1 MKSSSNINEFSTV
14 IRSMKP
20 ILLLS
25 LLVVG
30 ALGGFAVRHY
40 FLAKYE
46 ARISL
51 PLSGDLAIFREAQ
64 PSLSSPSAFAKY
76 GAKHNIS
83 DNADFH
89 KIYQQFA
96 RNLSSPIKIEHAFRI
111 SRKDLRDLPDL
122 YAKDELGRQVAVGG
136 LQSDVQVYATD
147 KEPETAIR
155 LAKLAMGYLRD
166 SLAAVS
172 LKSTLHQWGP
182 VARTELAMKRESIAK
197 FQADL
202 ESTSRQIASM
212 ERLRE
217 RFKDEKDFAV
227 SSSGSPPVQV
237 QVTGTR
243 NLWPVLQLIGM
254 ETDRANFVE
263 SLRLA
268 EQDRVRLE
276 TLVRFF
282 DLFDS
287 RAGDGAS
294 IDLAKEI
301 FRRAN
306 QPGAS
311 HVGNEADPTER
322 ALATIGVQMQSILA
336 RFDETKTDPIE
347 PETRSV
353 GIGRSL
359 AVLFGLVAAAAAWL
373 LLVLIFSF
381 PRSKPDG
388 II

>member
-1 MKSSSNINEFSTV
+1 
-14 IRSMKP
+14 MKP

-30 ALGGFAVRHY
+30 ALGGFAVRQL

-51 PLSGDLAIFREAQ
+51 PLSGDLAIFREAE
-64 PSLSSPSAFAKY
+64 LLFNSPSAFGKY
-76 GAKHNIS
+76 GAKQNIS
-83 DNADFH
+83 DNADFQR
-89 KIYQQFA
+89 IYQQFA
-96 RNLSSPIKIEHAFRI
+96 RNLSSPIKIEHTFRI

-122 YAKDELGRQVAVGG
+122 YAKDELSRQVAVGG
-136 LQSDVQVYATD
+136 LQSDVQVYGTD
-147 KEPETAIR
+147 REPETAIR

-182 VARTELAMKRESIAK
+182 DTRTELAMRRESIAK
-197 FQADL
+197 SQAEL
-202 ESTSRQIASM
+202 ESTSRKIASM

-227 SSSGSPPVQV
+227 SSSGSPALQV

-243 NLWPVLQLIGM
+243 NLSPVLQLIGL
-254 ETDRANFVE
+254 ETDRANLVE
-263 SLRLA
+263 KLKLA

-276 TLVRFF
+276 VLVRFF

-287 RAGDGAS
+287 RVGDGAS
-294 IDLAKEI
+294 INLAKEI

-306 QPGAS
+306 QAGAS
-311 HVGNEADPTER
+311 DVGDEADPAER
-322 ALATIGVQMQSILA
+322 ALAMIGVQMQGILA

-347 PETRSV
+347 PETRIV

-359 AVLFGLVAAAAAWL
+359 AVLFGLVAGAAAWL
-373 LLVLIFSF
+373 LLVLMFPS

>member
-1 MKSSSNINEFSTV
+1 MKSSSRIDELSTV

-30 ALGGFAVRHY
+30 ALGGFAVRHF
-40 FLAKYE
+40 FLEKYE

-51 PLSGDLAIFREAQ
+51 PLSGDLTTFREAERF
-64 PSLSSPSAFAKY
+64 LNSPSAFNKY
-76 GAKHNIS
+76 GEKQNIS
-83 DNADFH
+83 GNADFQR
-89 KIYQQFA
+89 IYRQFA
-96 RNLSSPIKIEHAFRI
+96 RNLSAPIKIEHVFRL

-122 YAKDELGRQVAVGG
+122 YAKDELSRQVAVGG

-155 LAKLAMGYLRD
+155 LAKLAMGYLKD
-166 SLAAVS
+166 SLTAVS

-182 VARTELAMKRESIAK
+182 DTRTELAMKRESIAK
-197 FQADL
+197 FQAEL
-202 ESTSRQIASM
+202 ESTSRKIASM

-227 SSSGSPPVQV
+227 SSSGSSPVQV

-243 NLWPVLQLIGM
+243 NLSPVIQLIGL
-254 ETDRANFVE
+254 ETDRANLVE
-263 SLRLA
+263 KLKLA
-268 EQDRVRLE
+268 EQDRVRSE
-276 TLVRFF
+276 VLVRFF

-301 FRRAN
+301 FKRAS
-306 QPGAS
+306 QPEARG
-311 HVGNEADPTER
+311 VGDDADPTES
-322 ALATIGVQMQSILA
+322 ALAMIGVQMQSILA

-359 AVLFGLVAAAAAWL
+359 AVLFGLVAGAAVWF
-373 LLVLIFSF
+373 LLVLMFPS

>member
-1 MKSSSNINEFSTV
+1 MKSSSRINELSTV

-25 LLVVG
+25 FLVVG
-30 ALGGFAVRHY
+30 ALGGFAVRQL

-51 PLSGDLAIFREAQ
+51 PLSGDLAIFREAE
-64 PSLSSPSAFAKY
+64 LLFSSPSAFNRY
-76 GAKHNIS
+76 GTKQNIS
-83 DNADFH
+83 GDADFQR
-89 KIYQQFA
+89 IYQQFA
-96 RNLSSPIKIEHAFRI
+96 RNLSGPIKVEHAFRL

-122 YAKDELGRQVAVGG
+122 YAKDELSRQVAVGG

-166 SLAAVS
+166 SLTAVS
-172 LKSTLHQWGP
+172 LKSALHQWGP
-182 VARTELAMKRESIAK
+182 DTRTELAMKRESIAK
-197 FQADL
+197 FQAEL
-202 ESTSRQIASM
+202 ESTSRKIASM

-217 RFKDEKDFAV
+217 RFKDEKDFAA
-227 SSSGSPPVQV
+227 SSSGSSPVQV

-243 NLWPVLQLIGM
+243 NLSPVLQLIGL
-254 ETDRANFVE
+254 ETDRANLVE
-263 SLRLA
+263 RLKLA

-276 TLVRFF
+276 MLVRFS

-287 RAGDGAS
+287 RVGDGAS
-294 IDLAKEI
+294 IDLAKEV

-306 QPGAS
+306 QPEARG
-311 HVGNEADPTER
+311 VGDDADPTES
-322 ALATIGVQMQSILA
+322 ALAMIGVQMQGILA

-359 AVLFGLVAAAAAWL
+359 AVLFGLLAGAAAWL
-373 LLVLIFSF
+373 LLVLMFPF